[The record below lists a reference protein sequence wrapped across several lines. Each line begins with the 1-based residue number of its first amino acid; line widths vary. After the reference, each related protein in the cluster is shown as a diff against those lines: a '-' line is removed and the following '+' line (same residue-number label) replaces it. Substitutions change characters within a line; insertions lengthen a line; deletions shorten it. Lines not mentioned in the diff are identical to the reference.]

1 MAKSVCS
8 DRKGICHLSIN
19 ALIVAFEKLSSL
31 KEPEAKLI
39 DLYSEGGKKNIM
51 NVAFK
56 WTGETAENMLTNT
69 NKFKA
74 GRIALFV
81 YILLWITSPK
91 KVALE

>member
-19 ALIVAFEKLSSL
+19 ALVVAFEKLCSL
-31 KEPEAKLI
+31 KEPEVKLI
-39 DLYSEGGKKNIM
+39 DLYSEGGKKNIV

-56 WTGETAENMLTNT
+56 CTEETAENILTNT

-74 GRIALFV
+74 GRIGLSV
-81 YILLWITSPK
+81 YILL
-91 KVALE
+91 